1 MAAPGNPNIKP
12 DDDLVA
18 IWRTMDG
25 ERFQNYKA
33 YFTILDTGDEPISHK
48 WFESLIE
55 DHENNLHYAP
65 NAWKEFIEKG
75 RNGIKALKSPI
86 IPKIPTTKEQLDC
99 NGDKEGRKCVDIIYN
114 HYDGNATGFEACA
127 IKLIKMMDSNFCNI
141 ELTPPRR
148 DGGRDA
154 IGYYAIATGGKTN
167 RPLKIDCA
175 LEAKCYAETNGVGVK
190 NMSRLISRIRYRQFG
205 IMVTTSYV
213 DSQAYREVI
222 EDGHPILVTIHGR
235 SESLYLTRQACL

>member
-1 MAAPGNPNIKP
+1 MI
-12 DDDLVA
+12 DDHA
-18 IWRTMDG
+18 HSM
-25 ERFQNYKA
+25 Q
-33 YFTILDTGDEPISHK
+33 
-48 WFESLIE
+48 
-55 DHENNLHYAP
+55 YAP
-65 NAWKEFIEKG
+65 AVWRKFIREG
-75 RNGIKALKSPI
+75 RNGIVALKAPKI
-86 IPKIPTTKEQLDC
+86 LKIPTRYEQLQSDA
-99 NGDKEGRKCVDIIYN
+99 EGLECLKLIRRQYMDN
-114 HYDGNATGFEACA
+114 PQNFEACA
-127 IKLIKMMDSNFCNI
+127 TDIISKMDSNFI
-141 ELTPPRR
+141 DFSLTRPWR